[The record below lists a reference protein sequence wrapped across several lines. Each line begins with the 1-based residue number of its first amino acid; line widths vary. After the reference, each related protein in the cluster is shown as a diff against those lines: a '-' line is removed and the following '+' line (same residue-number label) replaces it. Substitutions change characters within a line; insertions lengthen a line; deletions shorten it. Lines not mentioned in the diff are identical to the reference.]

1 MIRARRLLVFLYAAS
16 GAAALVYE
24 VVWTRL
30 LTLQLGHTVAAA
42 STVLAAF
49 MGGLALGAFA
59 AGRLLPASRVGQAEP
74 THPTYPHL
82 TTYAALELVIAVCAL
97 LLPIALR
104 ATIPALAWAYADG
117 NAPARFALTRVAIS
131 LVLVGIPAAAMG
143 ATFPIA
149 ADWLARIDKQ
159 QRSVFSSEA
168 AVLYAA
174 NTVGAA
180 VGAVAAGFWLI
191 PAIGLRATTWVGVV
205 LNAVAAGGALW
216 ITTFNAERA
225 ESRPINTDLPQ
236 PDTPRR
242 SKANDV
248 RSGRPRA
255 QAERA
260 ARSGPRE
267 ALRVPRVLHATSPP
281 APGLACAAVAIS
293 GFSALVYEVAWTRL
307 LALVIGPTTY
317 AFSTMAAAFIAGL
330 AMGSAGATPL
340 ARRTARPTVW
350 LAVMLIAGALA
361 SMIAAW
367 YAASRLPLTVAAY
380 VSDPNAA
387 FGRVVVTQA
396 FAVGLLLLP
405 STVALGATF
414 PLALAVATRGAVT
427 VARDAATVYTAN
439 TVGAILGAL
448 AAGFLLIP
456 LVGLRSTFQLGA
468 IASIVGGA
476 ACLAI
481 GNATKTRRHEARFF
495 FVPSWLRGRSLL
507 MGGAIG
513 AAGLL
518 TVVALPAWDHELL
531 ASGAYKYA
539 PYLQSGDLDTVLR
552 AGTLEYYKEGAAA
565 TVSVRRLT
573 GTRSLAIDGKV
584 DASNGADMLTQRLL
598 GLLPVLLHGRA
609 RSLAV
614 IGLGS
619 GVTAGSALAPG
630 TVQRVD
636 VVEISPEVVEA
647 SHYFDAESGRVL
659 AQPGVRLI
667 VGDGRSHLLLT
678 PRRYDVIVSEPS
690 NPWMSGVAALF
701 TREFFE
707 AARERLEPDGLLCQW
722 AHTYDISADD
732 LKSIV
737 RTFASVFP
745 EGTMWLVGEGDLLLI
760 GAKRGGIE
768 ARLAAIGDES
778 RKGST
783 LNVLSTVG
791 IDAAAAPFSLLSL
804 YVGGPGELARYAA
817 SARIQSDDGMA
828 LEYSAPRGIYGRST
842 GDNAATLRRLLDDV
856 PAAVRAAFDAAT
868 DASWTSRGA
877 MLFKA
882 DAYGA
887 AYDAFLRAVTLNH
900 RNTTALAGLSDAA
913 AGAHRET
920 EERDWLTAL
929 AAREPANPDV
939 SIELAR
945 VLASSGQYGPA
956 LEAATRAA
964 DGAPADPRAGEQLA
978 SILADAGDPERLAAV
993 ADRLVER
1000 FPGRPDPLYY
1010 RATALFLRGHAEEAL
1025 TAVRPVVDAH
1035 PDHARAQ
1042 NLVGAACATLGR
1054 QDCARSAFEA
1064 SIRANP
1070 RDSSTYVNVG
1080 TFALQSA
1087 NPQAALNYFAE
1098 ALAIDPRSA
1107 EARNGLTQ
1115 ARAQLGMNP
1124 R

>member
-1 MIRARRLLVFLYAAS
+1 
-16 GAAALVYE
+16 
-24 VVWTRL
+24 
-30 LTLQLGHTVAAA
+30 
-42 STVLAAF
+42 
-49 MGGLALGAFA
+49 
-59 AGRLLPASRVGQAEP
+59 
-74 THPTYPHL
+74 
-82 TTYAALELVIAVCAL
+82 
-97 LLPIALR
+97 
-104 ATIPALAWAYADG
+104 
-117 NAPARFALTRVAIS
+117 
-131 LVLVGIPAAAMG
+131 
-143 ATFPIA
+143 
-149 ADWLARIDKQ
+149 
-159 QRSVFSSEA
+159 
-168 AVLYAA
+168 
-174 NTVGAA
+174 
-180 VGAVAAGFWLI
+180 
-191 PAIGLRATTWVGVV
+191 
-205 LNAVAAGGALW
+205 
-216 ITTFNAERA
+216 
-225 ESRPINTDLPQ
+225 
-236 PDTPRR
+236 
-242 SKANDV
+242 
-248 RSGRPRA
+248 
-255 QAERA
+255 
-260 ARSGPRE
+260 
-267 ALRVPRVLHATSPP
+267 
-281 APGLACAAVAIS
+281 
-293 GFSALVYEVAWTRL
+293 
-307 LALVIGPTTY
+307 
-317 AFSTMAAAFIAGL
+317 
-330 AMGSAGATPL
+330 
-340 ARRTARPTVW
+340 
-350 LAVMLIAGALA
+350 
-361 SMIAAW
+361 
-367 YAASRLPLTVAAY
+367 
-380 VSDPNAA
+380 
-387 FGRVVVTQA
+387 
-396 FAVGLLLLP
+396 
-405 STVALGATF
+405 
-414 PLALAVATRGAVT
+414 
-427 VARDAATVYTAN
+427 
-439 TVGAILGAL
+439 
-448 AAGFLLIP
+448 
-456 LVGLRSTFQLGA
+456 
-468 IASIVGGA
+468 
-476 ACLAI
+476 
-481 GNATKTRRHEARFF
+481 
-495 FVPSWLRGRSLL
+495 

-745 EGTMWLVGEGDLLLI
+745 DGTMWLVGEGDLLLI
-760 GAKRGGIE
+760 GAKRGGIQ

-842 GDNAATLRRLLDDV
+842 GDNAAALRRLLDDA